1 MPQTPAGP
9 QSDIARAHHAA
20 NVRRSAV
27 KIEAAAKQILI
38 DAARGHLVR
47 SSGRLIAA
55 EVIALCEAIALLAEA
70 EKAVARQ
77 RGEVAA

>member
-1 MPQTPAGP
+1 MPQTPAP
-9 QSDIARAHHAA
+9 HPDIARAHHAA

-55 EVIALCEAIALLAEA
+55 EVIALCEAIALLADA
-70 EKAVARQ
+70 EKAVAKQ